1 MATVCYCSLAVDVFT
16 AGVAHNKTRDYFTS
30 VLVSCLLRFRA
41 LLLTAFACC
50 HAMPC
55 SKPGCQLP
63 AAPPGRSTIGMRN
76 LQLAL
81 WTKFGRFH
89 STSAAWSLMVITS

>member
-1 MATVCYCSLAVDVFT
+1 MATVCCCSLAVDVFT
-16 AGVAHNKTRDYFTS
+16 AGVAHNKTRDYFSS

-55 SKPGCQLP
+55 SKPGCQTASSTARSKHNWYEEL
-63 AAPPGRSTIGMRN
+63 AA
-76 LQLAL
+76 
-81 WTKFGRFH
+81 
-89 STSAAWSLMVITS
+89 SAVD

>member
-50 HAMPC
+50 HAMQQARMPTASSTAR
-55 SKPGCQLP
+55 SKHNWYEEL
-63 AAPPGRSTIGMRN
+63 AA
-76 LQLAL
+76 
-81 WTKFGRFH
+81 
-89 STSAAWSLMVITS
+89 SAVD